1 MWDHGGDLLLLGS
14 TSYGKVVKIGP
25 FGNRD
30 SATKIAYIIGVST
43 RIISTQSSLQSIK
56 ELDTSLKYCY
66 YVYQVT
72 VTKDAGNYAKGR
84 MNGQLL
90 AKYLV
95 VPDIL
100 RKKYTLTVDV
110 HNNVGNWA
118 KTRFIFSPVS
128 GTKAE
133 TIARTIKS
141 KISWLSYFYPPNPTS
156 LQYVTIPLIKGGVPA
171 VVFEVYYYSPYATVY
186 KEVNLVGVV
195 DSLSY

>member
-1 MWDHGGDLLLLGS
+1 MGPWWGSVTFLGS

-30 SATKIAYIIGVST
+30 SATKIAYISGVHPLE
-43 RIISTQSSLQSIK
+43 SSPHKALLQSIK

-110 HNNVGNWA
+110 HNNVGNW
-118 KTRFIFSPVS
+118 
-128 GTKAE
+128 
-133 TIARTIKS
+133 
-141 KISWLSYFYPPNPTS
+141 
-156 LQYVTIPLIKGGVPA
+156 
-171 VVFEVYYYSPYATVY
+171 
-186 KEVNLVGVV
+186 VN
-195 DSLSY
+195 